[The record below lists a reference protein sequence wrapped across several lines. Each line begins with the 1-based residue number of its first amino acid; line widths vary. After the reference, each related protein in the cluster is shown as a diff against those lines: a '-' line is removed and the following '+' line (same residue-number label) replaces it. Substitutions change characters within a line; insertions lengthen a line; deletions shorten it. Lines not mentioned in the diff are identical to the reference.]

1 MMTHVLARQEYLNA
15 VLQHAKEFKDYH
27 RNIVT
32 KVNKLNKAVV
42 IWHANTER
50 EQKKEQERL
59 EKERMRRLMEE
70 DEVGYRKLIDQ
81 KKDRRLAYLLQQT
94 DEYVDNLTRLVAK
107 HKIDSNKLQ
116 KKQQKIQEVGRL
128 VGRLMTSYFAHAS

>member
-1 MMTHVLARQEYLNA
+1 MTICARQEYLNA

>member
-1 MMTHVLARQEYLNA
+1 MLVRQEYLNA

>member
-1 MMTHVLARQEYLNA
+1 MTICARQEYLNA

-128 VGRLMTSYFAHAS
+128 VGRLVTSYFAHAS

>member
-1 MMTHVLARQEYLNA
+1 M
-15 VLQHAKEFKDYH
+15 LQHAKEFKDYH

-128 VGRLMTSYFAHAS
+128 VGRLVTSYFAHAS

>member
-1 MMTHVLARQEYLNA
+1 M
-15 VLQHAKEFKDYH
+15 LQHAKEFKDYH